1 MWTSGASNDDIFLAL
16 NAIPGRRDI
25 TDRKTL
31 SKRAET
37 LGVKRPAW
45 YLLTLK
51 QHMSA
56 AGNAVSAKNRT
67 ARKKPRRR
75 SVPAPKVERVVAS
88 MPAVTVSATRTCQ
101 WIEGDP
107 RHAVFCGAPA
117 VVGRSWCPEH
127 ASRVFSNWEFLRTK
141 VAAMEQAENELSQ

>member
-1 MWTSGASNDDIFLAL
+1 
-16 NAIPGRRDI
+16 
-25 TDRKTL
+25 
-31 SKRAET
+31 
-37 LGVKRPAW
+37 
-45 YLLTLK
+45 
-51 QHMSA
+51 
-56 AGNAVSAKNRT
+56 
-67 ARKKPRRR
+67 
-75 SVPAPKVERVVAS
+75 VAS